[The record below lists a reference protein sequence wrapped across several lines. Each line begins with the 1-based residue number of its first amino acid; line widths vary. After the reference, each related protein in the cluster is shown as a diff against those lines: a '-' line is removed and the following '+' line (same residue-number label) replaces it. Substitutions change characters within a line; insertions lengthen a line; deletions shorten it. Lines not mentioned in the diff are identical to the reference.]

1 MILDQRPP
9 PAAGP
14 SVQDHQNLA
23 DESGNEPRCFA
34 CRAVRAAATCPP
46 GRPARP
52 PGGRLQHH
60 GAATRHRAAGP
71 DAGRIVRRVARRAGL
86 AKKIGPHTLR
96 HAFITAA
103 LDAGIPLQDVQEAAS
118 HADPRTT
125 MRSTRSRPGV
135 PRPARH
141 LHRRRLH
148 RRSSPVAPGRPLRS
162 PPGRAAARQAAGG
175 APAGRRGSSR

>member
-71 DAGRIVRRVARRAGL
+71 DAGRIVRRVAAGQAWPRRSG
-86 AKKIGPHTLR
+86 R
-96 HAFITAA
+96 
-103 LDAGIPLQDVQEAAS
+103 IPCA
-118 HADPRTT
+118 T
-125 MRSTRSRPGV
+125 
-135 PRPARH
+135 
-141 LHRRRLH
+141 
-148 RRSSPVAPGRPLRS
+148 RSSPPPSTPASRCRTSRKPRPTPTRAPPCG
-162 PPGRAAARQAAGG
+162 PPGRARVSLDRHATYIVAAYIAGAAR
-175 APAGRRGSSR
+175 